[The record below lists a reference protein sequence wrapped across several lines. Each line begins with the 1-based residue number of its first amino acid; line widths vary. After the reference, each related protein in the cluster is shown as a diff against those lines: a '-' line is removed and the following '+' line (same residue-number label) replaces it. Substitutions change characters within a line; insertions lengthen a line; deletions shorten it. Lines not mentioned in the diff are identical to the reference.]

1 MPIFELELNGPNL
14 IQESERRGSARSLFW
29 PWAGANVS
37 LLALSYGSFFLGFGI
52 SFRQATLAAIIG
64 TLYSF
69 FLVGISS
76 LAGKRS
82 NAPTMVL
89 ARASFGVKGSIVPG
103 FLSYLIFV
111 GWETVLV
118 SLATLATGTVFSRI
132 GGVDQNLALILG
144 FVIAVSLTVFGGV
157 LGLSVIMKLQ
167 KALTVITVV
176 MTIVYIAQTIDT
188 INWSAVTAIKDGS
201 TQGFIGA
208 LIFGVTGIGLGWVNC
223 AADYSRY
230 LPRSV
235 SSKAV
240 VGWTVFGAS
249 VVPII
254 LVIYGAALS
263 ASSKDLSEAIAMDPI
278 GALTSLLPTWFL
290 IPFALVA
297 VLGLVGGAILDLYS
311 SGLALVSIGV
321 PIKRHQAAIIDAII
335 MFAGSVYIVWVA
347 DNFFYPFQGFL
358 ITLGVPV
365 AVWSAIFVADVIM
378 RKKAYSESDLYD
390 PQGMYGSINKGS
402 IVLMIIGTVVGW
414 GLVTNTFAS
423 WLSWQGYLLFLIGG
437 RDGAWAYANVGVIAA
452 LIIGF
457 TGHLLLSRRK
467 IQAQEIALG

>member
-1 MPIFELELNGPNL
+1 MPAFDLEVNGPNT
-14 IQESERRGSARSLFW
+14 IQESELKGAARSLFW

-37 LLALSYGSFFLGFGI
+37 LLALSYGAFFLGFGT
-52 SFRQATLAAIIG
+52 SFKQATFAAIIG
-64 TLYSF
+64 TIASF
-69 FLVGISS
+69 LLVGISS

-89 ARASFGVKGSIVPG
+89 ARASFGVRGSIVPG
-103 FLSYLIFV
+103 VLSYFIFV

-118 SLATLATGTVFSRI
+118 SLATLATGTVFARI

-157 LGLSVIMKLQ
+157 LGFGVIMKLQ
-167 KALTVITVV
+167 KLLTVITVA
-176 MTIVYIAQTIDT
+176 MTVVYIGLTIDT
-188 INWSAVTAIKDGS
+188 VDWSAVTAIKDGP

-230 LPRSV
+230 LPRTV

-240 VGWTVFGAS
+240 VGWTVLGAS
-249 VVPII
+249 IVPIS

-290 IPFALVA
+290 IPFALIA
-297 VLGLVGGAILDLYS
+297 ILGLVGGAILDLYS

-321 PIKRHQAAIIDAII
+321 PIKRHQAAIIDALI
-335 MFAGSVYIVWVA
+335 MLAGSVYIVWIA

-378 RKKAYSESDLYD
+378 RKKAYVEKDLYD
-390 PQGMYGSINKGS
+390 AQGMYGSVNKGS
-402 IVLMIIGTVVGW
+402 IALMILGTIVGW
-414 GLVTNTFAS
+414 GFVTNTFAS
-423 WLSWQGYLLFLIGG
+423 WLSWQGYFLGLIGG
-437 RDGAWAYANVGVIAA
+437 KEGAWAFANVGVIFA
-452 LIIGF
+452 LLIGF
-457 TGHLLLSRRK
+457 FGHMLLARK
-467 IQAQEIALG
+467 TIAKQESF

>member
-52 SFRQATLAAIIG
+52 SFRQATWAAIIG
-64 TLYSF
+64 TICSF

-103 FLSYLIFV
+103 FLSYFIFV

-167 KALTVITVV
+167 KILTVVTVV
-176 MTIVYIAQTIDT
+176 MTVVYIALTIDT

-263 ASSKDLSEAIAMDPI
+263 ASSKDLSQAIAMDPI

-297 VLGLVGGAILDLYS
+297 ILGLVGGAILDLYS

-321 PIKRHQAAIIDAII
+321 PIKRHQAAIIDAFI
-335 MFAGSVYIVWVA
+335 MLAGSIYIVWVA

-378 RKKAYSESDLYD
+378 RKKAYSERDLYD

-402 IVLMIIGTVVGW
+402 IVLMIIGTIVGW

-437 RDGAWAYANVGVIAA
+437 KDGAWAYANVGVIAA
-452 LIIGF
+452 LLIGF
-457 TGHLLLSRRK
+457 VGHVFLSK
-467 IQAQEIALG
+467 KSIAVQESV

>member
-52 SFRQATLAAIIG
+52 SFRQATWAAIIG
-64 TLYSF
+64 TICSF

-103 FLSYLIFV
+103 FLSYFIFV

-157 LGLSVIMKLQ
+157 LGLGVIMKLQ
-167 KALTVITVV
+167 KILTVITVV
-176 MTIVYIAQTIDT
+176 MTVVYIALTIDT

-249 VVPII
+249 IVPII

-263 ASSKDLSEAIAMDPI
+263 ASSKDLSQAIAMDPI

-297 VLGLVGGAILDLYS
+297 ILGLVGGAILDLYS

-321 PIKRHQAAIIDAII
+321 PIKRHQAAIIDAFI
-335 MFAGSVYIVWVA
+335 MLAGSIYIVWVA

-378 RKKAYSESDLYD
+378 RKKAYSERDLYD

-402 IVLMIIGTVVGW
+402 IILMIIGTIVGW

-437 RDGAWAYANVGVIAA
+437 KEGAWAYANVGVIAA
-452 LIIGF
+452 LVIGF
-457 TGHLLLSRRK
+457 TGHILLSRKAIR
-467 IQAQEIALG
+467 AQESV

>member
-52 SFRQATLAAIIG
+52 SFRQATWAAIIG
-64 TLYSF
+64 TICSF

-103 FLSYLIFV
+103 FLSYFIFV

-157 LGLSVIMKLQ
+157 LGLGVIMKLQ
-167 KALTVITVV
+167 KILTVITVV
-176 MTIVYIAQTIDT
+176 MTVVYISLTIDT

-249 VVPII
+249 IVPII

-263 ASSKDLSEAIAMDPI
+263 ASSKDLSQAIAMDPI

-297 VLGLVGGAILDLYS
+297 ILGLVGGAILDLYS

-321 PIKRHQAAIIDAII
+321 PIKRHQAAIIDAFI
-335 MFAGSVYIVWVA
+335 MLAGSVYIVWVA

-378 RKKAYSESDLYD
+378 RKKAYSERDLYD
-390 PQGMYGSINKGS
+390 PQGMYGSINRGS
-402 IVLMIIGTVVGW
+402 LVLMIIGTVVGW

-437 RDGAWAYANVGVIAA
+437 KDGAWAYANVGVIAA
-452 LIIGF
+452 LLIGF
-457 TGHLLLSRRK
+457 IGHILLSRKAIR
-467 IQAQEIALG
+467 AQESF

>member
-1 MPIFELELNGPNL
+1 MSAFDLEINGPNT
-14 IQESERRGSARSLFW
+14 IQESEREGKASSLFW

-52 SFRQATLAAIIG
+52 SFRQATCAAIIG
-64 TLYSF
+64 TIGSF
-69 FLVGISS
+69 LLVGISS

-103 FLSYLIFV
+103 VLSYFIFV

-118 SLATLATGTVFSRI
+118 SLATLATGTVFSRV

-144 FVIAVSLTVFGGV
+144 FVVSVSLTVFGGV
-157 LGLSVIMKLQ
+157 LGFSVIMKLQ
-167 KALTVITVV
+167 KLLTVITIA
-176 MTIVYIAQTIDT
+176 MTIVYIALTIDT
-188 INWSAVTAIKDGS
+188 VNWSAVWAIEDGS
-201 TQGFIGA
+201 AQGFIGA
-208 LIFGVTGIGLGWVNC
+208 LIFAITGIGLGWVNC

-230 LPRSV
+230 LPRTV

-240 VGWTVFGAS
+240 VTWTVIGAS
-249 VVPII
+249 IVPIV

-263 ASSKDLSEAIAMDPI
+263 ASSKDLNEAIAMDPI

-290 IPFALVA
+290 IPFAFVA
-297 VLGLVGGAILDLYS
+297 IFGLVGGAILDLYS

-321 PIKRHQAAIIDAII
+321 PIKRHQAAIIDAFI
-335 MFAGSVYIVWVA
+335 MLAGAIYIVWIA

-378 RKKAYSESDLYD
+378 RKKAYIEKDLYD
-390 PQGMYGSINKGS
+390 TQGMYGSINKGS
-402 IVLMIIGTVVGW
+402 IALMLIGTLVGW
-414 GLVTNTFAS
+414 GFVTNTFAS
-423 WLSWQGYLLFLIGG
+423 WLSWQGYFLGAIGG
-437 RDGAWAYANVGVIAA
+437 KDGAWAFANVGVIFA
-452 LIIGF
+452 LMIGF
-457 TGHLLLSRRK
+457 VGHIMLSYRK
-467 IQAQEIALG
+467 IRAQENALS